1 MVQYVV
7 CLSTRL
13 KTHQLPITTALLMDI
28 VLRYKY
34 VLVATVL
41 PV

>member
-1 MVQYVV
+1 MVQYV
-7 CLSTRL
+7 
-13 KTHQLPITTALLMDI
+13 THQLPITTALLMDI

-41 PV
+41 SV